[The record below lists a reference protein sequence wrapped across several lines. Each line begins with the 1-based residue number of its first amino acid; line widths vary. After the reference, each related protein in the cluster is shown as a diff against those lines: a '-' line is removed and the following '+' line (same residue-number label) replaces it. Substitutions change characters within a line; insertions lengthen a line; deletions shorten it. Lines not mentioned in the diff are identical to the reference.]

1 VAGTSEELSRHAGRL
16 SRTALDA
23 RDASGS
29 TIADVMA
36 KEAGFEASETNLAS
50 IAHRGHISAYVE
62 VHIEQG
68 PILQMEDKP
77 VGIVNSIVGQ
87 KRLQVQLSGEQGHAG
102 NAQPCTLQ
110 TLNVLEDC
118 CAEDFQ
124 AHQPKG
130 LCLHSCAFLKDS
142 CTLPVK
148 LQSGACRKPIPTKS
162 MPRTAT
168 DLGFVLK

>member
-1 VAGTSEELSRHAGRL
+1 VAGTSEELSRNAGRL
-16 SRTALDA
+16 SRAALDA

-36 KEAGFEASETNLAS
+36 KEAGFEASGTNLAS
-50 IAHRGHISAYVE
+50 IAHQGHISTYVE

-87 KRLQVQLSGEQGHAG
+87 KRLQVQLRGEQGHAG
-102 NAQPCTLQ
+102 NAQPCMLQ
-110 TLNVLEDC
+110 ALNGLEDC

-124 AHQPKG
+124 AHQPKEV
-130 LCLHSCAFLKDS
+130 CLHSCTFLDDS
-142 CTLPVK
+142 CALHSDCNLGHTE
-148 LQSGACRKPIPTKS
+148 
-162 MPRTAT
+162 MPKTYPNKEHA
-168 DLGFVLK
+168 